1 MVSNEQQQAAGATS
15 VGRWIRVV
23 LALALAVSV
32 AANVLAAESS
42 VVGRGVAA
50 WFPVA
55 LLLVV
60 DVLSRA
66 PRSSGWLGWVVAVAT
81 GLVAVAAAVA
91 SFSHMREVA
100 LSAGESPL
108 VAVLFPLTV
117 DGLAV
122 VCSAALVE
130 LARRGPGGG
139 RGVVSV
145 EGPDSDDS
153 TVSGSGSQRSLSQS
167 VPVSDVADTEVLV
180 GSGWVP
186 VAAASSNGVVHQV
199 GGRDPEGK

>member
-1 MVSNEQQQAAGATS
+1 MSQTNQEPQDGS
-15 VGRWIRVV
+15 IGRWVRVV
-23 LALALAVSV
+23 LALALSVSV
-32 AANVLAAESS
+32 VANVLAADSS
-42 VVGRGVAA
+42 VVGRAVAA
-50 WFPVA
+50 WFPIA
-55 LLLVV
+55 LLLLV

-66 PRSSGWLGWVVAVAT
+66 PRSSGWLGGAVTVAT

-100 LSAGESPL
+100 LAAGESPL

-130 LARRGPGGG
+130 LGRREDSVVDGLE
-139 RGVVSV
+139 VVSV

-153 TVSGSGSQRSLSQS
+153 TVSDSGSQRSLSELAGS
-167 VPVSDVADTEVLV
+167 VLVSDAQVSP

-186 VAAASSNGVVHQV
+186 FVAASSNGVHQV